1 MDVYVLFRFS
11 KKTGKADTT
20 MTSASSALMKLWA
33 MQNTTKSKQT
43 VIFNRD
49 TGACVFSAIGADG
62 MPEID
67 REDLGT
73 CEDYNIPLDIL
84 QSITDDR
91 FDK

>member
-1 MDVYVLFRFS
+1 MLVVNNSLNDNVKRY
-11 KKTGKADTT
+11 
-20 MTSASSALMKLWA
+20 
-33 MQNTTKSKQT
+33 TTKSKQT

-84 QSITDDR
+84 QSITDNR